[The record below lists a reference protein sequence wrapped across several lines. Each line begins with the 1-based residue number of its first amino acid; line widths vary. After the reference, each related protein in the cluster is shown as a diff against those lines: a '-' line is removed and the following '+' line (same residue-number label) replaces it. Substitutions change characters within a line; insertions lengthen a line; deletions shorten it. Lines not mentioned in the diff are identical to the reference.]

1 MAEPIPGAL
10 IVIAKTPRPG
20 EVKTRLTPPL
30 SAEQACA
37 VAWACLSDTLA
48 AAAAVPSR
56 RHVLLLAGEP
66 GSWAPESFE
75 IIPQVAGGLGERL
88 AAGFDAVADDAIVIA
103 MDTPQVDPATLTRAL
118 RALGSTHDTVLGPAA
133 DGGYWL
139 LGLRRHINP
148 ASVFDD
154 IPMSTSHT
162 GAAQLERLRNLG
174 LSTLTLETLRDI
186 DDIDDLVTVATSHP
200 DTHLGRLLPEL
211 RDRSRAATHDARSPG
226 ASGDRR

>member
-1 MAEPIPGAL
+1 VAERIPGAL

-20 EVKTRLTPPL
+20 HVKTRLTPPL
-30 SAEQACA
+30 SAEEVCA

-139 LGLRRHINP
+139 LGLRGHINR
-148 ASVFDD
+148 F
-154 IPMSTSHT
+154 SHT
-162 GAAQLERLRNLG
+162 VINVSDLERAVEFYEATFPVRRRCRINGPAQRYSGLG
-174 LSTLTLETLRDI
+174 IQMGQCEGWVLENRKDAALSVVWLW
-186 DDIDDLVTVATSHP
+186 
-200 DTHLGRLLPEL
+200 
-211 RDRSRAATHDARSPG
+211 RS
-226 ASGDRR
+226 